1 MIVFDLKCNHGHTF
15 EGWFRSSDDFDEQSA
30 SDIIACPAC
39 SSVEVSKAIMAP
51 NVTTK
56 SNQKSGLAKKSEAKP
71 TAMIEINTPMTDGED
86 ITAAIAP
93 DLPQELQDQ
102 MEELFAKVQKHV
114 EDNCTYVGENF
125 SDEARKVHYGESD
138 TPGIYGEAT
147 EEETLELIEEGI
159 DILPLPIR
167 RKSDA

>member
-15 EGWFRSSDDFDEQSA
+15 EGWFRSSDDFDKQSE
-30 SDIIACPAC
+30 SDIIACPSC
-39 SSVEVSKAIMAP
+39 SSVEISKAIMAP
-51 NVTTK
+51 NVATK
-56 SNQKSGLAKKSEAKP
+56 SNQKPSLAKKSEAKP
-71 TAMIEINTPMTDGED
+71 APMIELNTPTGDGED
-86 ITAAIAP
+86 ITAAIVP

-114 EDNCTYVGENF
+114 EDNCTYVGEDF
-125 SDEARKVHYGESD
+125 SSEARKIHYGESE
-138 TPGIYGEAT
+138 TPNIYGEAT

-167 RKSDA
+167 RKTDA